1 MVLIRRENRGRSAG
15 MSLSNDLDVCLYEEC
30 LVSMHFSSGINRPPY
45 ESTTPMATMKKPAI
59 MYRPAMEGFLQ
70 ADRSNLTG
78 SKKVAYNR
86 R

>member
-1 MVLIRRENRGRSAG
+1 MALTNLAGWKPTAIFMPPTRSAG
-15 MSLSNDLDVCLYEEC
+15 QRSVLSVSSLTRLLMKA
-30 LVSMHFSSGINRPPY
+30 LP
-45 ESTTPMATMKKPAI
+45 PMATMKKSAI

-70 ADRSNLTG
+70 VDRSNLIG